1 MTFTWS
7 GFAAAVTSM
16 VVTAAC
22 GYSTPKEPEA
32 SGNSTEAPP
41 PPKEEST
48 SEAAPPA
55 DEAPPAP
62 PTGACDDRACSV
74 DQDCCK
80 GYGCALD
87 PERSRVQRYC
97 LAE

>member
-1 MTFTWS
+1 MTFTRR
-7 GFAAAVTSM
+7 FVAVTSM
-16 VVTAAC
+16 VVTVAC
-22 GYSTPKEPEA
+22 GYSTPQEPAA
-32 SGNSTEAPP
+32 SGNSVEAPAP
-41 PPKEEST
+41 QKEEST
-48 SEAAPPA
+48 SEPTPPA
-55 DEAPPAP
+55 DDAPPAP